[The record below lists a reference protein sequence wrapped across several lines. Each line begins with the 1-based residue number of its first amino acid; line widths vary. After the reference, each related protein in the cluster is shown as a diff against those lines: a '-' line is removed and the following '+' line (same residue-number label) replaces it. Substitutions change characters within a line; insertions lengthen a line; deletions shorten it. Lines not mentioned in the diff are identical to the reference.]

1 MSGHAVTPA
10 TQYEVVAAWSVPQKV
25 IGAVAAAP
33 GWECLGE
40 YYLPSTVKAAK
51 LDVVGFISIAGI
63 TLDVRLWDVTAKAA
77 VNGAVSITSILTPV
91 RAIGEAV
98 TLTGGRTYQV
108 HAQCTGA
115 VGGTRFGVVTTAT
128 ISD

>member
-1 MSGHAVTPA
+1 MSGHAVTKI
-10 TQYEVVAAWSVPQKV
+10 TQYEVVAAWSVPQKT
-25 IGAVAAAP
+25 IAAVSAAP

-51 LDVVGFISIAGI
+51 LDVVGFVSVTGL
-63 TLDVRLWDVTAKAA
+63 TLHVRLWDTTDNAA
-77 VNGAVSITSILTPV
+77 VNGAVSTTSLLTPV
-91 RAIGEAV
+91 RLLGEAV
-98 TLTGGRTYQV
+98 TLTGGRRYQI

-115 VGGTRFGVVTTAT
+115 AGGTRFGVVTTAT